1 MTDQKALDGALLKG
15 AQTIEEAQGQ
25 IQSELSSLQSKLA
38 GIGSSWQG
46 EAASAFQSVMTQW
59 DAEARKVTEALTE
72 LHSAM
77 RASDTKSKANE
88 AEQAA
93 VMNKFQSMLG
103 A

>member
-15 AQTIEEAQGQ
+15 AQTIEEAQQQ
-25 IQSELSSLQSKLA
+25 IQSELA

-46 EAASAFQSVMTQW
+46 EAASAFTSVMSKW
-59 DAEARKVTEALTE
+59 DTEARKVTDALTE

-77 RASDTKSKANE
+77 RSSDTKMKANE

-93 VMNKFQSMLG
+93 TMNKYG
-103 A
+103 AQLL